1 MDNRLDG
8 ARSNVKTMLYY
19 YIVALMEAGD
29 QDPKETIA
37 SQIADMIGL
46 SEDQVAFVKDKMTQ
60 RTTLEQQLE
69 CAIELLHAI
78 EKSKKLDIESVRIVR
93 KLLASILDSYKEA
106 IRKFTEDTKE
116 IKDAETGNT
125 GRPE

>member
-1 MDNRLDG
+1 
-8 ARSNVKTMLYY
+8 
-19 YIVALMEAGD
+19 MEAGD

-125 GRPE
+125 GQPG